1 MNNFLKDLGIN
12 FSKDPVTQK
21 EAAAKKQI
29 KDSEQKRDALIDA
42 LNSTASRIEL
52 QNRDFFEKI
61 GRVVYDEKISLKN
74 AGINNTEI
82 ETALD
87 EIKKNDEE
95 LKEIDTKRQNI
106 IDRYNEEIEILKS
119 AIVEETPVDPNFNE
133 QSKNYTEVDD
143 LGIVC
148 EECGNLNPTG
158 SVFCSKCGTKLEK

>member
-29 KDSEQKRDALIDA
+29 KDSEEKRDALIDA
-42 LNSTASRIEL
+42 LNSTASKIEL

-61 GRVVYDEKISLKN
+61 GHVIYDEKINLKE

-82 ETALD
+82 ETAIS

-95 LKEIDTKRQNI
+95 LKEIETKRQNI
-106 IDRYNEEIEILKS
+106 IERYDEEIEILKS
-119 AIVEETPVDPNFNE
+119 AIEETPVDPNFKE
-133 QSKNYTEVDD
+133 QDKNYTEVDE

-148 EECGNLNPTG
+148 EECGNLNPND
-158 SVFCSKCGTKLEK
+158 SLFCSKCGTKLVK